1 VLVRVA
7 GVEEV
12 VAKLQEGSIEV
23 DEYNA
28 QNQ

>member
-1 VLVRVA
+1 MLVRVA

-12 VAKLQEGSIEV
+12 VAKLEEGSIEV
-23 DEYNA
+23 DEYNT

>member
-12 VAKLQEGSIEV
+12 VAKLEEGSIEV
-23 DEYNA
+23 DEYNT